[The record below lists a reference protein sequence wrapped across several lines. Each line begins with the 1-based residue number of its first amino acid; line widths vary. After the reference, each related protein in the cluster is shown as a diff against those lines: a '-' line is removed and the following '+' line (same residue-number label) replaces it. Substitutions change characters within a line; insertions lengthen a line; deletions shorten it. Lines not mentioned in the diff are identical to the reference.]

1 MNIIMIM
8 CDSLR
13 QDHVGC
19 YGNDW
24 IETPNID
31 RLAKESVVFENAYPE
46 GLPTLPVRTALF
58 TGNYTLTNR
67 FWQELLPQDVTMAEI
82 LDELD
87 YKSAMI
93 TDTFHLFKPNMNYH
107 RGFHNFRWIRGQS
120 IDAYGVKP
128 HGKDLM
134 QYISPKMKGA
144 WTVRIVDQYL
154 RNIADRDPDNEEE
167 YFTALVRKEGVQWLK
182 DAHDSCDPFFLHLD
196 FFDPHEPWDAPP
208 AFAGKYADPNYDG
221 PQLINPKIGPC
232 DWMTEAELKNC
243 RALYAGEVSFLD
255 KQVGILLDTI
265 QELGIM
271 DDTLIVLLADHG
283 IPMGEHGGILK
294 GVDQLYSEV
303 LKIPFMIRFPDKKY
317 AGKRIKSIVEIVD
330 ILPTVLHVIGHGS
343 EAEYMHGKNLMP
355 LIAGECDKLHD
366 YAVSGFFNTDMRC
379 IRNEEWSYI
388 RRASDER
395 KDELY
400 HLVDDPAE
408 KIDLIDQYPDKAKEM
423 SETLPKIFNIRLQK
437 EHHYQMKWDVP
448 DLVEGR
454 FPPLRLWKK

>member
-1 MNIIMIM
+1 MNIVMIM

-13 QDHVGC
+13 QDHLGC

-31 RLAKESVVFENAYPE
+31 RLAGESVVFENAYPE

-120 IDAYGVKP
+120 IDAYAVKP
-128 HGKDLM
+128 HGKDLT
-134 QYISPKMKGA
+134 QYISPKMRGA
-144 WTVRIVDQYL
+144 WTIRIVDQYL
-154 RNIADRDPDNEEE
+154 RNTADRDPNNEEE
-167 YFTALVRKEGVQWLK
+167 YFSALVRNESVQWLK
-182 DAHDSCDPFFLHLD
+182 DAHDSCNPFFLYID

-208 AFAGKYADPNYDG
+208 AFATKYTDPSYDG
-221 PQLINPKIGPC
+221 PQIINPKIGPS
-232 DWMTEAELKNC
+232 DWLTDAELNNC
-243 RALYAGEVSFLD
+243 KALYAGEVSFLD
-255 KQVGILLDTI
+255 KQIGVLLDHI
-265 QELGIM
+265 QELGLM
-271 DDTLIVLLADHG
+271 DNTIIILLADHG
-283 IPMGEHGGILK
+283 LPMGEHGGIMK

-303 LKIPFMIRFPDKKY
+303 LKIPFMIRFPDKEY

-330 ILPTVLHVIGHGS
+330 ILPTLLHFIGHGS
-343 EAEYMHGKNLMP
+343 EAEYMHGKNLLP
-355 LIAGECDKLHD
+355 LIAGECEKLHE
-366 YAVSGFFNTDMRC
+366 YAVSGFFSTDMRC

-388 RRASDER
+388 RRASDEK

-400 HLVDDPAE
+400 NLADDPTE
-408 KIDLIDQYPDKAKEM
+408 QIDLIDQYPEKAKEM
-423 SETLPKIFNIRLQK
+423 SEALPKIFNIRLQK

-448 DLVEGR
+448 ELVEGR